1 MNEFFLSGHINIV
14 RNMTVERRY
23 VYAYG
28 IYMSAEDRTWAV
40 TLMYDRREDSVRL
53 GKVLL

>member
-1 MNEFFLSGHINIV
+1 MNEFFLSGDINIV
-14 RNMTVERRY
+14 RNMTVERRLI
-23 VYAYG
+23 YAAG
-28 IYMSAEDRTWAV
+28 IYRSAKDRTWAI